1 MDQKQMVR
9 QMIDFQKAS
18 FDNSFNAMVLIQEQ
32 TEKMAKTFLDQAG
45 WLPEDGRKVLSQWI
59 GAYKK
64 GRDDF
69 KKSVDEHFL
78 KVNEYFG
85 RQEQEK
91 NK

>member
-9 QMIDFQKAS
+9 QVIDFQKAS

-32 TEKMAKTFLDQAG
+32 TEKMAKTFLDQAN
-45 WLPEDGRKVLSQWI
+45 WLPEEGKSVLNQWI

-69 KKSVDEHFL
+69 KKSVF
-78 KVNEYFG
+78 
-85 RQEQEK
+85 
-91 NK
+91 

>member
-9 QMIDFQKAS
+9 QVIDFQKAS

-32 TEKMAKTFLDQAG
+32 TEKMAKTFLDQAN
-45 WLPEDGRKVLSQWI
+45 WLPEEGKSVLNQWI

-69 KKSVDEHFL
+69 KKSVDENFR
-78 KVNEYFG
+78 KVDEYFSAA
-85 RQEQEK
+85 EK
-91 NK
+91 SKK

>member
-9 QMIDFQKAS
+9 QVIDFQKAS

-32 TEKMAKTFLDQAG
+32 TEKMAKTFLDQAN
-45 WLPEDGRKVLSQWI
+45 WLPEEGKSVLNQWI

-69 KKSVDEHFL
+69 KKSVDENFR
-78 KVNEYFG
+78 KVDEYFSAS
-85 RQEQEK
+85 EK
-91 NK
+91 SKK